1 MRRAAGVVVLA
12 LVCAFTLPM
21 LMAKPA
27 AAFTSPTLTSTGA
40 TSGGPGTTVSYN
52 YTWNATDC
60 GSSAGDSLDIE
71 LFWDNSPFGEIGSAV
86 ASNPATCSGSVSGT
100 VPTYTTRG
108 TTHFPTASLFDNST
122 GTPVA
127 NSEATASTGFVVP
140 PASTPTPTPT
150 RTPTPTPRPTPTPTH
165 KPSPTP
171 TPVPTATT
179 APPTPTPTPLPTP
192 TPFVIGGGGGGSGG
206 GTPEGGADCSAGIGR
221 SPTPGELAAD
231 SAELQGAGADPT
243 VLEINLLASDEY
255 FTDAGNNP
263 LGFITRLY
271 DDVLRHDPTPIEIA
285 TALQV
290 IAAGTDASRA
300 QLVQDV
306 VLSPEARAI
315 RVDQAFH
322 ALLKTYPNA
331 ADLALWVNRLSGPGA
346 PGMSDNVMVEEIAAS
361 GTYYALVGGTATGF
375 MTHLFEDLLNRAP
388 TSAELTTYAAAVKEI
403 QAGNATARL
412 AIAEDVVSGAEFR
425 ADEVTS
431 FFANY
436 MHATC
441 KELVA
446 EECTSTLGAPTSTQ
460 LSAALTALSSGTS
473 EEDIIAGILGSDQFY
488 ANQGSTQTG
497 LIKGV
502 YQDLVGRAPTN
513 AEIATALSTYTN
525 DSIGHNTFAQAMVQ
539 SLPYQDLVV
548 SLDFQQ
554 LLLRAPLTSEVDAGQ
569 GILAGGSKAFQTP
582 DDLLIESLAQT
593 SEYYADAGGTDS
605 RFAARTISTLLGRP
619 ATTAQ
624 ELAFLNLP
632 APHDATWQ
640 AAVAQSIVDGPEYRA
655 DFVRGVYAKFLTYS
669 VCAVAAPG
677 VAGNAGDPGLFS
689 KVPGGWFGLGIFV
702 GVLLMGAAGAVFF
715 TLERRRFSR
724 LYPNEVPRHH
734 PE

>member
-1 MRRAAGVVVLA
+1 VVLA

-21 LMAKPA
+21 LLAKPA
-27 AAFTSPTLTSTGA
+27 AAFTSPTLTSTGLD
-40 TSGGPGTTVSYN
+40 SGGPGTHVSYN
-52 YTWNATDC
+52 YSFDTTDC
-60 GSSAGDSLDIE
+60 GASSDSLEIDLE
-71 LFWDNSPFGEIGSAV
+71 WDSPFEQIGQ
-86 ASNPATCSGSVSGT
+86 ATATAGSCSGSVSGT
-100 VPTYTTRG
+100 VPLNTTRG
-108 TTHFPTASLFDNST
+108 NSHVPTASLFDNT
-122 GTPVA
+122 LGGAVP
-127 NSEATASTGFVVP
+127 NSEASATPPFVVP

-150 RTPTPTPRPTPTPTH
+150 RTPTPRPTPTPTR
-165 KPSPTP
+165 KPPTP

-221 SPTPGELAAD
+221 SPTPGELSSD

-243 VLEINLLASDEY
+243 VLEMNLLSSDEY
-255 FTDAGNNP
+255 FMDAGNNP

-271 DDVLRHDPTPIEIA
+271 DDVLRHDPTPIEVA

-290 IAAGTDASRA
+290 IAGGTDASRA

-322 ALLKTYPNA
+322 ALLKIYPNA
-331 ADLALWVNRLSGPGA
+331 AGLALWVNRLSGPGA
-346 PGMSDNVMVEEIAAS
+346 PGLSSNVMVEEIAAS
-361 GTYYALVGGTATGF
+361 ATYYTLVGGTAADF
-375 MTHLFEDLLNRAP
+375 MSHLFEDLLNREP
-388 TSAELTTYAAAVKEI
+388 TAAELSKYAAAMKEI

-446 EECTSTLGAPTSTQ
+446 EECTSTLGTPTSTQ
-460 LSAALTALSSGTS
+460 LSAALTALSSGMS

-488 ANQGSTQTG
+488 ADQGSTQTG

-513 AEIATALSTYTN
+513 AEIATALATYTN
-525 DSIGHNTFAQAMVQ
+525 DSIGHTAFAQAMVQ

-548 SLDFQQ
+548 SLDYQQ
-554 LLLRAPLTSEVDAGQ
+554 LLLRAPLTSELDAGQ
-569 GILAGGSKAFQTP
+569 GILGGDVKSLQTP
-582 DDLLIESLAQT
+582 DDLLIESIAST
-593 SEYYADAGGTDS
+593 PEFYADAGGTDS
-605 RFAARTISTLLGRP
+605 RFAARSISTLLGRQ

-640 AAVAQSIVDGPEYRA
+640 AAVAQSLVDGPEYRA

-669 VCAVAAPG
+669 VCAIPAPQVANTADTG
-677 VAGNAGDPGLFS
+677 FFS
-689 KVPGGWFGLGIFV
+689 RVPGGWFGLGIFV
-702 GVLLMGAAGAVFF
+702 GVLVMGAAGAVFF